1 MRVYACE
8 RECVCARAWR
18 VCVCARVRVCVLVCV
33 CKCACVCVSVCLTVT
48 DCIEEL
54 TSVNSFLNC
63 HIRHSE
69 LQHREM
75 FVSD

>member
-1 MRVYACE
+1 M
-8 RECVCARAWR
+8 CARVA
-18 VCVCARVRVCVLVCV
+18 CVCARVRVCVCACVCV